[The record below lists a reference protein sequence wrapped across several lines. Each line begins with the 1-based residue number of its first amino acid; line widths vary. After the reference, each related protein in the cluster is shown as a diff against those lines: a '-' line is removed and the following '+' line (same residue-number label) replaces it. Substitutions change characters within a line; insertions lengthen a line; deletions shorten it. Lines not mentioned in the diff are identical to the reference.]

1 MRIGKRGKIRRLVA
15 MVMAMTMLFCSSTL
29 TAFANTSNVIQ
40 MPRNI
45 IESVV
50 TIKGI
55 LPDVLKARMDSN
67 GNLTGL
73 DEYYTV
79 EVDALIDINVSLAS
93 PECVIK
99 DNTGTSVTDVTLKDG
114 LYYSFQQNG
123 KTGVYTD
130 KVKVAYLKLAKGE
143 GDNIAVELYDSA
155 DQKLSGGTALLVPE
169 SEMDAVGEIEIF
181 GLQTTTKSGKIV
193 KCEKTSAE
201 AFRYTRP
208 GVKGDQFALDDITG
222 LNEFYYVESGAELS
236 PDKLI
241 PCVAVELAEDNGQIK
256 LVPLDSQGNKVID
269 ATVYMV
275 RDHLYQFDLKV
286 RSLPNEHSE
295 DDGDAYLW
303 RGDQWI
309 ADNGDEAEGDPKVP
323 TEDATINTVDSE
335 LKTGLEDVNLTI
347 TGRIGD
353 TFTPAEL
360 DQKIIYVATGS
371 KRNFEGEWFNI
382 GRSPSDREN
391 EIGKRTVCYF
401 IKDYLK
407 LNAYTDKINFFEIYL
422 DSNDN
427 PAVRVKMP
435 GQGEYIELKE
445 KDASYEA
452 IDLYV
457 ARQSILKDIV
467 LDEIENK
474 TAFKPTHVQLR
485 VPTNIMVNIKDT
497 LYDGAFTFEKG
508 IITVDYVDDNGESH
522 LLIDN
527 VTVEQDDNEELSV
540 QQEAKMAS
548 WTKTSCK
555 THNVCQCEE
564 TPCKCE
570 KIECPVPEGL
580 DEIFDSNRVQVN
592 VTYFLTGTLESI
604 DGGQKI
610 IYDADNPYEHTLTL
624 TDNQLEESY
633 YACPEHAGY
642 DVILDVNYD
651 IKQDIENGDQVLLT
665 KIWDDKSNF
674 YGLRPKGIILTLER
688 SKDGEEWELVDNYQV
703 TIEDSMN
710 ASVWTKE
717 AIGLETYTDSEGKE
731 CQYQYRI
738 ASEKYILE
746 NNSIADDYEHYHE
759 SIDGLTVTNTVI
771 PPKTSVSGI
780 KTWYEYDY
788 NGDGSNLELDAKY
801 QPDKIYIA
809 LLKDG
814 KYYTSRAITKT
825 TGWEFNFTNL
835 PKYNGTQE
843 IVYTVREIDDNG
855 KLVKNGES
863 IVLNGISYAQ
873 SHTAGK
879 NVIND
884 SIEVS
889 MKNIRSKAAPVTI
902 ELKANKTMSG
912 TNAPSINSLNGVFKF
927 KLEAVSENA
936 KQFLPTVTEV
946 VNSNGEVNFG
956 EITYTEFDETV
967 DSIEYVYKITEV
979 GYANSLSKNPSI
991 STSKEE
997 IFVKVTVTL
1006 NKETNKLEAKVVY
1019 AGENGEGDNTFVN
1032 AYTKPESTSFKL
1044 KGTKTLKGQGLQDD
1058 QFTFVLTPQ
1067 GDAPGSVQRV
1077 KNNADGEI
1085 IFDRIIVNE
1094 TVGVRDWGTGVKTKT
1109 FTYLITEENDGE
1121 ENYRYDD
1128 GEVKVKVTVK
1138 KSSDN
1143 KLEVVKITY
1152 KKDGKE
1158 VDGIEFNNRYYNT
1171 YTEKVVDTVS
1181 PKTGDGNNAALY
1193 AVICLAAVAVGFVV
1207 YKKRKDS

>member
-1 MRIGKRGKIRRLVA
+1 MNKRGKIRRVIA
-15 MVMAMTMLFCSSTL
+15 MLLAMTMLFCSGTL
-29 TAFANTSNVIQ
+29 NAFANTSNIIQ

-45 IESVV
+45 IEDIV
-50 TIKGI
+50 TIDGK
-55 LPDVLKARMDSN
+55 LTDVVKAGMDSS
-67 GNLTGL
+67 GNLKGL
-73 DEYYTV
+73 GEYYTISV
-79 EVDALIDINVSLAS
+79 NALVDVKVSLSS

-99 DNTGTSVTDVTLKDG
+99 NNSGTTITDVTLKDG
-114 LYYSFQQNG
+114 LYYSTQQNG
-123 KTGVYTD
+123 ETGIYTD
-130 KVKVAYLKLAKGE
+130 KIKVDYLKLVKGD
-143 GDNIAVELYDSA
+143 GDSISVELYDSA

-169 SEMDAVGEIEIF
+169 SEMAAAGDIEVI
-181 GLQTTTKSGKIV
+181 GLQTITKAGQIAECKV
-193 KCEKTSAE
+193 TSAGP
-201 AFRYTRP
+201 FNYTRP
-208 GVKGDQFALDDITG
+208 GVKGDQFDLEDITG
-222 LNEFYYVESGAELS
+222 LSEFYYVESGEALS

-241 PCVAVELAEDNGQIK
+241 PCEKVELAEDNGQEK
-256 LVPLDSQGNKVID
+256 LLPLDHQGNPVAG

-303 RGDQWI
+303 RGNQWI
-309 ADNGDEAEGDPKVP
+309 ADNGEKEPTPGAEVK
-323 TEDATINTVDSE
+323 TLDSSVE
-335 LKTGLEDVNLTI
+335 TGIQPVNLTI

-353 TFTPAEL
+353 TFTPEEL
-360 DQKIIYVATGS
+360 DQKIIYAATGTDRVFNN
-371 KRNFEGEWFNI
+371 KWFNI
-382 GRSPSDREN
+382 GRSPSDKEN
-391 EIGKRTVCYF
+391 EEGERGVCFF
-401 IKDYLK
+401 IKDYLE

-422 DSNDN
+422 DSNGN

-435 GQGEYIELKE
+435 GTGEHIELKGSG
-445 KDASYEA
+445 DSYDG

-457 ARQSILKDIV
+457 ARRSILKDIE
-467 LDEIENK
+467 LDEIEGK
-474 TAFKPTHVQLR
+474 TAFKPAHVQLR
-485 VPTNIMVNIKDT
+485 VPTNIMVNIKDV
-497 LYDGAFTFEKG
+497 LYDGLFTFVKG
-508 IITVDYVDDNGESH
+508 FITVEYVDDTGETH
-522 LLIDN
+522 LLLEG
-527 VTVEQDDNEELSV
+527 VEVGQDTNAALAI

-548 WTKTSCK
+548 WTATSCSR
-555 THNVCQCEE
+555 HEGA
-564 TPCKCE
+564 
-570 KIECPVPEGL
+570 ECPVPMGL
-580 DEIFDSNRVQVN
+580 DEIFNSDRVKI
-592 VTYFLTGTLESI
+592 TIKYSLTGTLTQIGGGTSI
-604 DGGQKI
+604 A
-610 IYDADNPYEHTLTL
+610 YDAQNPYEHTLTL
-624 TDNQLEESY
+624 TDKQLEESY

-651 IKQDIENGDQVLLT
+651 IKHDIENGDRVLLT
-665 KIWDDKSNF
+665 KIWDDKENF
-674 YGLRPKGIILTLER
+674 YGLRPPGIILSLER
-688 SKDGEEWELVDNYQV
+688 SKDGMDWELVDNYQV
-703 TIEDSMN
+703 TIKDSMS

-717 AIGLETYTDSEGKE
+717 AIGLETYTDDAGQEH
-731 CQYQYRI
+731 QYQYRV
-738 ASEKYILE
+738 ASEKFILDNGSE
-746 NNSIADDYEHYHE
+746 VEVLDTYRKSF
-759 SIDGLTVTNTVI
+759 DGLTVINTVI

-788 NGDGSNLELDAKY
+788 NGDGSNLELGAEY
-801 QPDKIYIA
+801 QPDQIYIA

-843 IVYTVREIDDNG
+843 IVYTVQEIDDNG

-863 IVLNGISYAQ
+863 IVLNGISYTQ
-873 SHTAGK
+873 SQTAGK
-879 NVIND
+879 NAAND
-884 SIEVS
+884 SIEFS

-936 KQFLPTVTEV
+936 KQFLPTVTEE

-997 IFVKVTVTL
+997 IFAKVTVTL

-1019 AGENGEGDNTFVN
+1019 TGENGEGDNTFVN
-1032 AYTKPESTSFKL
+1032 VYTKPESTSFKL
-1044 KGTKTLKGQGLQDD
+1044 KGIKTLKGQGLQDD

-1085 IFDRIIVNE
+1085 VFDRIYVNE
-1094 TVGVRDWGTGVKTKT
+1094 TIGVQDWGTGVKTKT

-1171 YTEKVVDTVS
+1171 YVEKVVDTIS
-1181 PKTGDGNNAALY
+1181 PKTGDGNNAVLY
-1193 AVICLAAVAVGFVV
+1193 TVICLAAMTVGFAVC
-1207 YKKRKDS
+1207 KRRKDS